1 MTIDWK
7 REAADAADRVALSI
21 AGARD
26 EEGLQ
31 ASAESRANGTAAQ
44 NTRGESEYWLLRAQL
59 HAIRRTRL
67 SEEARAEKAIEAHAR
82 RHASP

>member
-31 ASAESRANGTAAQ
+31 ASAVASARVV
-44 NTRGESEYWLLRAQL
+44 YW
-59 HAIRRTRL
+59 
-67 SEEARAEKAIEAHAR
+67 
-82 RHASP
+82 